1 MERQTTVTEVAIQIV
16 VGFAIGWAI
25 GTISNHIWRR
35 VR

>member
-16 VGFAIGWAI
+16 VGFAIGYGLGCLVNAI
-25 GTISNHIWRR
+25 RKR